1 MMIFVIALSLTITG
15 EALALFIGMYFVN
28 KKREWFITRN
38 IVFISLDVVT
48 GIGIFYLSIS
58 GKPVSNIIFSELV
71 IAAAVA
77 HLLRSVE
84 YFSKRKIKFCFNIP
98 LFVVNNIKLIGLILV
113 YILGF

>member
-1 MMIFVIALSLTITG
+1 MMIFIIALSLTIAG
-15 EALALFIGMYFVN
+15 EALALFIGMYFLKRN
-28 KKREWFITRN
+28 REWFITRN
-38 IVFISLDVVT
+38 IIFIFLDVVT
-48 GIGIFYLSIS
+48 GVGIFYLTMS

-77 HLLRSVE
+77 YLLRSVE

-98 LFVVNNIKLIGLILV
+98 LFVVNNIKLIGLIVV